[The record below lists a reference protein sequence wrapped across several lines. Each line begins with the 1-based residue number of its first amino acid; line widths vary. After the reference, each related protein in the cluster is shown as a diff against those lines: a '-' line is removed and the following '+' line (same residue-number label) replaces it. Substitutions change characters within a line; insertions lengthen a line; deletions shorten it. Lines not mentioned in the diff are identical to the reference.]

1 MITYFSLL
9 GASFAAVAAAFSTNA
24 PETRIAVVGAGAVG
38 CYYGGRL
45 HDSYDR
51 LGSETEVVFHLRGE
65 HYDHCVAN
73 GIDVKSYNGDFR
85 ISADKLRAC
94 KTTEEM
100 ASGAAFDW
108 VVCCLK
114 STSLDEVPEL
124 IDPLMSDNTR
134 LLIIMN
140 GLIEEDLITKMR
152 ERQRSKG
159 LEGMNAKAIYGGM
172 ALICSNRLSPGQIS
186 HTYGGKLVCGVAYSQ
201 DADDDDSGKWTEQD
215 KSAILSLFEPV
226 QSVPFEFEPNLR
238 RGRWW
243 KNVWNLPFSGLS
255 CSMGGVT
262 VDKIVTDPSLRSIA
276 YKVINETI
284 DIANADLKRM
294 GCSEDEF
301 LGKET
306 GEEMMTL
313 SDNMGAYRPSTMI
326 DLLARNPMEVRYL
339 FREAINRADS
349 LGVPCPHLE
358 TVVCHIEAYQ
368 REHNLF

>member
-1 MITYFSLL
+1 MITNCWL
-9 GASFAAVAAAFSTNA
+9 GACLAAVAAAFSTT

-51 LGSETEVVFHLRGE
+51 LGSETEVIFHLRGE
-65 HYDHCVAN
+65 HHDHCMAN
-73 GIDVKSYNGDFR
+73 GIDVKSYDGDFR
-85 ISADKLRAC
+85 ISADKLRAF

-152 ERQRSKG
+152 ERQNSKG
-159 LEGMNAKAIYGGM
+159 LEGLNAKAIYGGM

-186 HTYGGKLVCGVAYSQ
+186 HTYGGKLVCGVAYSK
-201 DADDDDSGKWTEQD
+201 DAGDDDSGKWTEED

-326 DLLARNPMEVRYL
+326 DFLARNPMEVRFFY
-339 FREAINRADS
+339 
-349 LGVPCPHLE
+349 
-358 TVVCHIEAYQ
+358 VVWDHVVSSAPSAS
-368 REHNLF
+368 FS